1 VKIITKLSNPLKIV
15 IVVLSSILLIAIGI
29 YIYIHSLLSN
39 IKQTNI
45 QPQIPSNPQVIQ
57 DTTFKVKDPIPQTE
71 KAEDKGVTNIALFGL
86 DRRETTICRSD
97 TIIIATIDMDNR
109 KIKLASLMRDT
120 YVEIP
125 GKWKDRINAA
135 YAYGGPAL
143 AIETINKNFDMDIK
157 YYISVDFKGI
167 RSIIDELGGTEINV
181 KEGEIPHINS
191 GSDSEIKSA
200 GLQHLDGQQTLS
212 YMRIRYFGNGDYER
226 TERQRVV
233 LSQLYDKVKSSGIPR
248 LTNLLPSI
256 LSYVETNIEKIDI
269 INLTTACLRFSDNVE
284 QYRIPAD
291 GTFSEKIIQHK
302 SVIVPDLKENIA
314 LLHKFIYHDNEKTSG
329 PIDD

>member
-1 VKIITKLSNPLKIV
+1 MKVITKLSNPLKIV
-15 IVVLSSILLIAIGI
+15 IVILSSILLIAIGI

-45 QPQIPSNPQVIQ
+45 QPQIPESPEVIQ
-57 DTTFKVKDPIPQTE
+57 DIPFEVKDPSSQIKE
-71 KAEDKGVTNIALFGL
+71 VEDKGIINIALFGL
-86 DRRETTICRSD
+86 DRRETKTCRSD
-97 TIIIATIDMDNR
+97 TIIIATIDMDDK
-109 KIKLASLMRDT
+109 KIKLASLMRDM

-143 AIETINKNFDMDIK
+143 AVETINKNFNMDIK

-191 GSDSEIKSA
+191 GSDSEIKSS

-226 TERQRVV
+226 TERQRIV
-233 LSQLYDKVKSSGIPR
+233 LSQLYDKVKSSGITR
-248 LTNLLPSI
+248 LSILLPSI
-256 LSYVETNIEKIDI
+256 LSYVETNIAKIDI
-269 INLTTACLRFSDNVE
+269 INLTTACLRFSDNIE

-291 GTFSEKIIQHK
+291 GTFSEKIIQYK

-314 LLHKFIYHDNEKTSG
+314 LLHKFIYHYDEKISDS
-329 PIDD
+329 IDD